1 MGAAFVYAATVLISF
16 HVWRNLSPTAW
27 PDPTCRHRTW
37 LHVRARRYDQ
47 RTGTAAQA
55 SSGGA
60 AAGPQAGAQHP
71 AGQDV

>member
-1 MGAAFVYAATVLISF
+1 MPPSNMAFTF
-16 HVWRNLSPTAW
+16 
-27 PDPTCRHRTW
+27 
-37 LHVRARRYDQ
+37 ARVAYSQ

-71 AGQDV
+71 AGQDVSTECSVLDTPPDSPAVDA